1 MKDFIINLY
10 ANKYFPIY
18 LGVVIIVLLI
28 AFFVVFFL
36 GKKDQKKI
44 EETQKLNLEK
54 LKEAQGNSTVTNNE
68 IKQPAENI
76 ISQSK
81 SDVNTVATPVINHNV
96 NSEPLIKPVVNQSIE
111 NNITEPA
118 IQAPIV
124 ETPIQV
130 QQQKVENLTSQVKSQ
145 TVETPIKPVA
155 PQNTTIPPVKPE
167 PIQVVETQAI
177 VEKTPAVNPSVNVK
191 PTVQPVNPVVDD
203 DVYRVNKKEEETV
216 NRLKELSSSL
226 DKEMSTFNTKPLV
239 NEQINEVKPVINEEK
254 PKVMNVYSSVYVPS
268 NNVPTPEKVE
278 TPVINNVEE
287 DFDDTMEIELPK
299 LKAEEPV
306 LKDNSSDPLNLL

>member
-68 IKQPAENI
+68 IKQPTENI

-81 SDVNTVATPVINHNV
+81 PKVNTVATPVINHNV

-124 ETPIQV
+124 ETPVQV
-130 QQQKVENLTSQVKSQ
+130 QQQKFENLTSQVKSQ

-155 PQNTTIPPVKPE
+155 PQNTTIPPVKTE
-167 PIQVVETQAI
+167 STQVVETQAI

-191 PTVQPVNPVVDD
+191 TTIQPVNPVVDD

-226 DKEMSTFNTKPLV
+226 DKEMSTFSAKPLV

-278 TPVINNVEE
+278 TPVINNIEE